1 MKKRSIRVLMV
12 LIAFFTFVNV
22 GAADVTFQDT
32 VGDIAFP
39 QNDITGLQ
47 VEVINSTLKV
57 TIIYAEDLGLT
68 DMNFGSVFIDADL
81 DPDTG
86 IKMGADCIIWYSFT
100 GVYSGGSINLNGDL
114 FDIGQEGTTL
124 ETGTNHI
131 SFSLPLSLW
140 GGNDLV
146 RLFAASSWIFGHEG
160 YDRVPNIGFLDTE
173 TGLTVIPRPGNEQVH
188 MIYHDPVGD
197 ATFPDLSDI
206 EMKIKD
212 GKLLLWL
219 TFSHSIE
226 RAALKEVQD
235 ILMIEINMDLD
246 KRLWSGF
253 SNNHEQPPTFGI
265 DRSISLMLSDVFSK
279 PQGSLLMKKP
289 DDPSTPL
296 DDLDN
301 HLIGIGP
308 LGSQEND
315 TRFVVG
321 QNRQF
326 DTSSNQIFLSIPLS
340 YLGYDDGDMFIMVS
354 AFLQTKTSPGHGD
367 LLPDSGALDSS
378 VGLPPELLIHPIA
391 SCTGPVST
399 GLDDPDDSLGFGFQG
414 DEIVSSRACP
424 LTDGGLMV
432 TVDLESLAFDDLA
445 YVNIFVD
452 SDSNGAT
459 GIPVQNGTAETIG
472 ADFYLCCRI
481 APVPD
486 PTIVTSLLVELRTS
500 PLGPGLHRIDH
511 LVSLRTGGTL
521 NSGQH
526 GGHYTINLPAEIIQS
541 VPGGVARYVITTTQ
555 QSFTAEEQGK
565 WTEDSSGKWEYESGI
580 TKLNPQG
587 TPSLLDTAPNF
598 GFFESN
604 TPNPLPLSVSS
615 VTPSRGPENGATS
628 LSIYGS
634 SFAKNAQV
642 RLGDTFV
649 PAEAGKFI
657 SSGELNIITPAG
669 GVQGPATLVVTN
681 PDTGEE
687 VSRADSF
694 FYGSPVITAPDVTGI
709 DPSLGQIEGGNQI
722 QIVGS
727 NFLVEATV
735 NIGENPASNVTVES
749 PFLITATVPIGTIG
763 PADVEVK
770 NSDGQSGILKNG
782 YNYGSRPP
790 EIWTMFPNFGLLSGD
805 TQVTIVGERFQSAA
819 QVFIGE
825 SLLTQVNVV
834 SDRLITGKTS
844 SNATPGLKD
853 IVVINPDSVSGTLK
867 SFFEY
872 GGDDPGLPPPFLF
885 GVSPLSSPTVGGVDI
900 SISGSDFQNGVA
912 VLFDNYPVRIDHF
925 DSGLIEV
932 SSPPHDTGS
941 IEIAITNPDGQTVT
955 LPSDQAWNS
964 FTYDS
969 NQPTIW
975 LLNPM
980 TSLTTG
986 GMQTTITGSNFQQG
1000 AKVEFGSFPATIE
1013 DISSMTIE
1021 ALTPPHPPG
1030 KVDITITNP
1039 GGLSYTY
1046 TGDIIF
1052 GEFTYVGNAPPPP
1065 VINSVVPNQG
1075 SLFGKDAVTIYGENF
1090 FTGVRVFFG
1099 PGEAEDVLIVSNHS
1113 IQATTPPFGLGSVD
1127 IKILN
1132 ADNQQDI
1139 LEDGFTYVAPVPTT
1153 TGITPNS
1160 GPTVGGTL
1168 LTIEGTGFLPE
1179 SKVMLGGNL
1188 ASGIIFIDQ
1197 NILMCVAPPG
1207 FPGTATVMVI
1217 NPGNQSGSFTDGF
1230 TYEGEGAPAPQ
1241 LLSIFPNIGDIQG
1254 GTSVAIIGQG
1264 FLSGVSVTID
1274 GQPVSEINVDSVTS
1288 MTVVTPPGNAG
1299 AVDVVVTNLDEQ
1311 SSTSPESFIYIDP
1324 SAPAPEID
1332 SITPSHGST
1341 LGGTEIVISGQHF
1354 QRGIVVLIDD
1364 HLLADIVFVSA
1375 QEIHGKTPEGEEGTV
1390 LVEVINPDD
1399 KSGQLIDGFLYKPA
1413 TLHPYDKDND
1423 GDVDGADLT
1432 AYINENINEF
1442 ADLADFAADFG
1453 TIY

>member
-1 MKKRSIRVLMV
+1 MIV
-12 LIAFFTFVNV
+12 ITFFALVNT

-39 QNDITGLQ
+39 QNDITCLQ

-86 IKMGADCIIWYSFT
+86 IKMGADCIINYVFT
-100 GVYSGGSINLNGDL
+100 GVYSGGFINLNGDL

-146 RLFAASSWIFGHEG
+146 SLFAASSWIFGHEG

-206 EMKIKD
+206 EMKVKD
-212 GKLLLWL
+212 GDLLLWL
-219 TFSHSIE
+219 TFTHSIE

-253 SNNHEQPPTFGI
+253 RNNHEQPPTFGI

-279 PQGSLLMKKP
+279 PQGSLLMRKP

-296 DDLDN
+296 DDLNND
-301 HLIGIGP
+301 LVGIGP

-315 TRFVVG
+315 TRFIVG

-354 AFLQTKTSPGHGD
+354 AFLQTTTSPGHGD
-367 LLPDSGALDSS
+367 SLPDSGALDSGI
-378 VGLPPELLIHPIA
+378 GLPSEQLIHPVA

-452 SDSNGAT
+452 SDGNGAT

-472 ADFYLCCRI
+472 ADFYLSCRI

-486 PTIVTSLLVELRTS
+486 PTIVIGLLVELRTL
-500 PLGPGLHRIDH
+500 PLGSGLHRIDH
-511 LVSLRTGGTL
+511 LVSLRTGGVL

-526 GGHYTINLPAEIIQS
+526 GGHYTINVPAEILQS

-555 QSFTAEEQGK
+555 QSFTNENAAAWKDVDGNWQCGN
-565 WTEDSSGKWEYESGI
+565 SRNMA
-580 TKLNPQG
+580 KLNPQG
-587 TPSLLDTAPNF
+587 APSLLDTAPNF
-598 GFFESN
+598 DFYEVN
-604 TPNPLPLSVSS
+604 TPNPFPLSLSS
-615 VTPSRGPENGATS
+615 VTPSQGPVNGATRV
-628 LSIYGS
+628 SIYGS
-634 SFAKNAQV
+634 NFARNSEV
-642 RLGDTFV
+642 RLGDAFV
-649 PAEAGKFI
+649 PAEAGKFM
-657 SSGELNIITPAG
+657 SSGELSIITPA

-681 PDTGEE
+681 LDTGEE
-687 VSRADSF
+687 VSRANSF
-694 FYGSPVITAPDVTGI
+694 FYGPPVITAPDVTGI
-709 DPSLGQIEGGNQI
+709 EPSLGPIEGGNEV

-727 NFLVEATV
+727 NFLSGATV
-735 NIGENPASNVTVES
+735 SIETNPASDVTVES
-749 PFLITATVPIGTIG
+749 PFLITATVPSGTIG
-763 PADVEVK
+763 PADVEVT
-770 NSDGQSGILKNG
+770 NSDGQSGLLKNG

-825 SLLTQVNVV
+825 ESPLTQVNVV
-834 SDRLITGKTS
+834 SDRLITGVTS
-844 SNATPGLKD
+844 SSATPGLKD
-853 IVVINPDSVSGTLK
+853 IVVVNPDGVSGTLK

-885 GVSPLSSPTVGGVDI
+885 GVSPLSSPTEGGVEV

-912 VLFDNYPVRIDHF
+912 VLFDNYPVRTDHF
-925 DSGLIEV
+925 DSGLLKV
-932 SSPPHDTGS
+932 TSPPHDTGS

-955 LPSDQAWNS
+955 LPADPAWNS

-975 LLNPM
+975 LVNPM

-986 GMQTTITGSNFQQG
+986 GVKTTITGNHFQQG
-1000 AKVEFGSFPATIE
+1000 AKVEFGSFQATIE
-1013 DISSMTIE
+1013 DISPITIE
-1021 ALTPPHPPG
+1021 AFTPPHPPG
-1030 KVDITITNP
+1030 EVDITVTNP
-1039 GGLSYTY
+1039 GGLFYTY

-1052 GEFTYVGNAPPPP
+1052 GKFAYVGSAPPPP
-1065 VINSVVPNQG
+1065 VIDSIIPNQG
-1075 SLFGKDAVTIYGENF
+1075 SLFGADTVTIHGKNF

-1099 PGEAEDVLIVSNHS
+1099 PGKAEDVILISENSV
-1113 IQATTPPFGLGSVD
+1113 QATTPPSGLGPID

-1139 LEDGFTYVAPVPTT
+1139 LEDGFTYVAPAPTT

-1160 GPTVGGTL
+1160 GPTAGGTL

-1179 SKVMLGGNL
+1179 SKVMLGGNP
-1188 ASGIIFIDQ
+1188 ASGIVFIDQ
-1197 NILMCVAPPG
+1197 NILMCTAPPG
-1207 FPGTATVMVI
+1207 FPGTATVTVI
-1217 NPGNQSGSFTDGF
+1217 NPGNQSGFLTDGF
-1230 TYEGEGAPAPQ
+1230 TYEGERAPAPQ
-1241 LLSIFPNIGDIQG
+1241 LLSIFPCTGDVQG
-1254 GTSVAIIGQG
+1254 GTSVAIMGQG

-1288 MTVVTPPGNAG
+1288 MTVVTPPGTAG

-1324 SAPAPEID
+1324 SAPAPEIA
-1332 SITPSHGST
+1332 SITPSRGPTS
-1341 LGGTEIVISGQHF
+1341 GGTEVVISGQYF

-1364 HLLADIVFVSA
+1364 HLLADIAFVSA

-1399 KSGQLIDGFLYKPA
+1399 NSGQLIDGFTYEPE
-1413 TLHPYDKDND
+1413 TSHPYDKDED
-1423 GDVDGADLT
+1423 GDVDGSDLAT
-1432 AYINENINEF
+1432 YVNENSNGF
-1442 ADLADFAADFG
+1442 ADLADFAAEFG

>member
-12 LIAFFTFVNV
+12 LIVFFTFVNV

-47 VEVINSTLKV
+47 VEVINNTLEV
-57 TIIYAEDLGLT
+57 TIIYAEDLDLT

-86 IKMGADCIIWYSFT
+86 IKMGADCIIWYAFT

-114 FDIGQEGTTL
+114 FDIGQKGTTL

-188 MIYHDPVGD
+188 MIYHDHVGD
-197 ATFPDLSDI
+197 AAFPDLSEI
-206 EMKIKD
+206 EMKVKD

-219 TFSHSIE
+219 TFAHSIE
-226 RAALKEVQD
+226 RSALKAVQD
-235 ILMIEINMDLD
+235 VLVIRIDMDVD
-246 KRLWSGF
+246 RRLWSGF
-253 SNNHEQPPTFGI
+253 RNNHEQPPTFGI

-279 PQGSLLMKKP
+279 PQGSLLMRKP

-301 HLIGIGP
+301 YLIGIGP

-315 TRFVVG
+315 TRFIVG

-326 DTSSNQIFLSIPLS
+326 DTSSNQMFLSIPLS

-354 AFLQTKTSPGHGD
+354 TFLQTTTSPCHGD
-367 LLPDSGALDSS
+367 SLPDSGALDSS
-378 VGLPPELLIHPIA
+378 VGLPPEQLIHSVA

-399 GLDDPDDSLGFGFQG
+399 ELDDPNDSLGFGFQG

-452 SDSNGAT
+452 SDGNGAT

-486 PTIVTSLLVELRTS
+486 PTIVTGLLVELRTI
-500 PLGPGLHRIDH
+500 PLGSGLHRIDH

-526 GGHYTINLPAEIIQS
+526 GAHYTINLPAEIIQS

-555 QSFTAEEQGK
+555 QSFTTEEQGK
-565 WTEDSSGKWEYESGI
+565 WTEYSPGAWGYEYGI

-587 TPSLLDTAPNF
+587 TPSHLDTAPNF
-598 GFFESN
+598 DFYEAN
-604 TPNPLPLSVSS
+604 TPNPLPLSISS
-615 VTPSRGPENGATS
+615 VTPSRGPADGGTGV
-628 LSIYGS
+628 SIYGS
-634 SFAKNAQV
+634 GFARNSEV
-642 RLGDTFV
+642 RLGDAFV
-649 PAEAGKFI
+649 PAEAGKFM
-657 SSGELNIITPAG
+657 SSGELGIITPA

-687 VSRADSF
+687 VSRGDSF
-694 FYGSPVITAPDVTGI
+694 FYGPPVITAPDVTDI
-709 DPSLGQIEGGNQI
+709 VPSLGPIEGGNQV

-727 NFLVEATV
+727 NFLSVATV
-735 NIGENPASNVTVES
+735 SIGTNPASDVIVES
-749 PFLITATVPIGTIG
+749 PFLITATVPPGTIG
-763 PADVEVK
+763 PADVEVT
-770 NSDGQSGILKNG
+770 NSDGQSGLLKNG

-790 EIWTMFPNFGLLSGD
+790 EIWTMFPNFGLLSGN

-825 SLLTQVNVV
+825 SPLTQVNVV

-844 SNATPGLKD
+844 SSASPGLKD
-853 IVVINPDSVSGTLK
+853 IVVINPDGVSGTLK

-872 GGDDPGLPPPFLF
+872 GGDDLGLPPPFLF
-885 GVSPLSSPTVGGVDI
+885 GVSPLSSPTEGGVDI
-900 SISGSDFQNGVA
+900 TISGNDFQNGVA

-925 DSGLIEV
+925 DSGLLKV
-932 SSPPHDTGS
+932 TSPPHDTGS

-955 LPSDQAWNS
+955 LPADQAWNS

-969 NQPTIW
+969 NQPSIWSIYPMESPTI
-975 LLNPM
+975 
-980 TSLTTG
+980 G
-986 GMQTTITGSNFQQG
+986 GVKTTIMGNHFQQG

-1013 DISSMTIE
+1013 DISLMTIK

-1030 KVDITITNP
+1030 EVNVTVTNP
-1039 GGLSYTY
+1039 GELSDTY

-1052 GEFTYVGNAPPPP
+1052 GKFTYVGNAPPPP

-1075 SLFGKDAVTIYGENF
+1075 SLFGKDAVTIQGENF

-1099 PGEAEDVLIVSNHS
+1099 PNEAEGVMLNSENS
-1113 IQATTPPFGLGSVD
+1113 IQVTTPPFGLGPVD

-1132 ADNQQDI
+1132 ADSRQDI
-1139 LEDGFTYVAPVPTT
+1139 LEDCFTYVAPAPTT

-1160 GPTVGGTL
+1160 GPTAGGTL

-1179 SKVMLGGNL
+1179 SKVIFGGNL

-1197 NILMCVAPPG
+1197 NILMCTAPPG
-1207 FPGTATVMVI
+1207 FPGTATVTVI
-1217 NPGNQSGSFTDGF
+1217 NPGNQSGSLTDGF
-1230 TYEGEGAPAPQ
+1230 TYEGERAPAPQ
-1241 LLSIFPNIGDIQG
+1241 LLSIFPSTGDVQG
-1254 GTSVAIIGQG
+1254 GTSVAIMGQG

-1274 GQPVSEINVDSVTS
+1274 GQPVSGINVDSITS

-1324 SAPAPEID
+1324 SAPAPKIN
-1332 SITPSHGST
+1332 SITPSHGPTS
-1341 LGGTEIVISGQHF
+1341 GGTEVVISGQYF
-1354 QRGIVVLIDD
+1354 QRGIIVFIDD
-1364 HLLADIVFVSA
+1364 NLLADIAFVSA
-1375 QEIHGKTPEGEEGTV
+1375 QEIHGKTPEGKQGTV
-1390 LVEVINPDD
+1390 LVKVINPDD
-1399 KSGQLIDGFLYKPA
+1399 KSGQLIDGFFYEPA
-1413 TLHPYDKDND
+1413 TSHPYDKDED
-1423 GDVDGADLT
+1423 GDVDGTDLA
-1432 AYINENINEF
+1432 AYINENTKEF